1 MRPTVR
7 RPSRPVLEPWGP
19 WPETVAERT
28 VADGDNP
35 ININIISTLL
45 KTNINGHWPVT
56 LWLLLVSTLFHYSTW
71 QLLWILSYL
80 PQWQMVY
87 LGRRHDLKLLWEM
100 PFLTRLKPLYR
111 DSRFDF
117 FLSRKQ
123 NFLLPPQ
130 KCGDSWKSNFLQR
143 LLNRQKLTSH
153 EFWSNTQQ
161 CQYCLNQ
168 ASSKQRV
175 KNLADKLSSFCQ

>member
-56 LWLLLVSTLFHYSTW
+56 FWLLLVSTLFHYSTW

-100 PFLTRLKPLYR
+100 PFLTRLKPQYG
-111 DSRFDF
+111 DSWLNFY
-117 FLSRKQ
+117 LSRKKTAPSKMRWLMKEQ
-123 NFLLPPQ
+123 LPTTVAQP
-130 KCGDSWKSNFLQR
+130 
-143 LLNRQKLTSH
+143 
-153 EFWSNTQQ
+153 
-161 CQYCLNQ
+161 
-168 ASSKQRV
+168 SK
-175 KNLADKLSSFCQ
+175 ADITRILK